1 LEFFAHFYYSFA
13 DRKSYVVSLTF
24 NLLAGAE
31 FSQGYLSFSRILF
44 FPAHSSTLERTRQR
58 SRDIVKVTSAVTR
71 SQKMLGVRFRECLSS
86 KVPQIYYNII
96 FIRFNALKY
105 CPCLSGL

>member
-1 LEFFAHFYYSFA
+1 MVAVPRLPGWRKEASQARKRA
-13 DRKSYVVSLTF
+13 DGVNKLSEIA
-24 NLLAGAE
+24 NLL
-31 FSQGYLSFSRILF
+31 L
-44 FPAHSSTLERTRQR
+44 
-58 SRDIVKVTSAVTR
+58 TR

-96 FIRFNALKY
+96 FIRFSALKY